1 MQEAGKVRQERLDKV
16 KRDKEAFE
24 AEKCTFK
31 PAVKKCPSYVLRMAK
46 GSRNARMIA
55 NQRQGGWGHG
65 QSSGR
70 SSTRHRQQPQPQPQP
85 QWQHSLL
92 NKSTNSRQ
100 SAAPSTSQQESAPQ
114 QQQQRRRR
122 RHSHSSAQGLF
133 DRGSSGPRGYTHNA
147 AGGPPTSRTYES
159 DSERPQWK

>member
-70 SSTRHRQQPQPQPQP
+70 SSTRHRQQPQPQ
-85 QWQHSLL
+85 WQHSLL

-122 RHSHSSAQGLF
+122 PSHSSAQGLF